1 MTHSQYPTLKSRPL
15 RLIALSAFLC
25 LLAAMSDV
33 TVAQERPMAE
43 QPVPVIRVSGQGEE
57 FLAPD
62 MAILTLGVLREAETA
77 RAALDANSAAMK
89 DVVAAMREAGIED
102 RDLQTSNFS
111 VQPRYVYPKQQR
123 DGTQEAP
130 KIVGYTVSN
139 QLTVR
144 IRDLSKLGS
153 VLDTAIGLGV
163 NNDGNIRFTND
174 DPSAAIDTA
183 RENAMKDARNRA
195 ETLAGAAGVKLGQIL
210 EISENFS
217 QPRPTP
223 ISRTIR
229 STEFAAQSVPVEA
242 GENRYSVTVQAVWQ
256 ITPE

>member
-1 MTHSQYPTLKSRPL
+1 MTHPQFSTHRFKPFH
-15 RLIALSAFLC
+15 LIALSAILC
-25 LLAAMSDV
+25 LFAAMPDV
-33 TVAQERPMAE
+33 SLAQERPMAE

-77 RAALDANSAAMK
+77 REALDANSAAMK
-89 DVVAAMREAGIED
+89 DVVAAMKDAGVED

-195 ETLAGAAGVKLGQIL
+195 DTLARAAGVKLGQVL

-223 ISRTIR
+223 IARTIR
-229 STEFAAQSVPVEA
+229 STEMAAQSVPVQA
-242 GENRYSVTVQAVWQ
+242 GENRYSVNVQAVWQ
-256 ITPE
+256 ILPE